1 MGILIVDDSENTRS
15 LLEFYLKGAGYE
27 DVFHAETAPEAF
39 SMLKANDTSKIDLIL
54 MDISLPDISGIEAC
68 HHIKGMDHHKD
79 TPIVMVTGRTDD
91 TNLQLAFEAGAMDY
105 LTKPINKIELL
116 TRIRAVLKLKHEM
129 DSSKKIARQ
138 LEEANMKLQ
147 LLSSMDALTGI
158 ANRRQFNQSL
168 DKEWRRSLRD
178 NKPLSLIMIDIDCFK
193 LYNDN
198 YGHQAGDD
206 CLKQVASVLNAQAR
220 RPGDLVARYG
230 GEEFVIILPDTNAE
244 SAILYANR
252 VHTAID
258 TLHIP
263 HEYSKT
269 AKHITISM
277 GLATVITNSNMTPE
291 NLIKLSDDAL
301 YQSKQEGRNRITA
314 AKV

>member
-1 MGILIVDDSENTRS
+1 MTSIVS
-15 LLEFYLKGAGYE
+15 
-27 DVFHAETAPEAF
+27 
-39 SMLKANDTSKIDLIL
+39 
-54 MDISLPDISGIEAC
+54 
-68 HHIKGMDHHKD
+68 
-79 TPIVMVTGRTDD
+79 
-91 TNLQLAFEAGAMDY
+91 
-105 LTKPINKIELL
+105 
-116 TRIRAVLKLKHEM
+116 
-129 DSSKKIARQ
+129 
-138 LEEANMKLQ
+138 
-147 LLSSMDALTGI
+147 
-158 ANRRQFNQSL
+158 
-168 DKEWRRSLRD
+168 
-178 NKPLSLIMIDIDCFK
+178 K

-206 CLKQVASVLNAQAR
+206 CLKRVAHVLNTQAR

-230 GEEFVIILPDTNAE
+230 GEEFAIVLPDTNAE
-244 SAILYANR
+244 SAVLYANR

-258 TLHIP
+258 ALHIP

-277 GLATVITNSNMTPE
+277 GVATVITNSNMTPD